1 MDLCHVDVT
10 VTDDHGVVVYSADH
24 EVTWTIE
31 GPARL
36 LGIESGDPASH
47 ESYKANKRRVFHGRE
62 WGIYSPHRRAA
73 AVKIRLSSPGLMDAA
88 MTTSD
93 GVRNG
98 FASVEFVVC
107 RSPNTR
113 SLQAAVA
120 PETLAGYYSHASAN
134 QSTVTLHLRR
144 PIIRSVTA
152 VPDIQSIWNLILV

>member
-62 WGIYSPHRRAA
+62 LGYIQSTQESGG
-73 AVKIRLSSPGLMDAA
+73 VKIRLSSPGLLDAA
-88 MTTSD
+88 MTLQT
-93 GVRNG
+93 
-98 FASVEFVVC
+98 AS
-107 RSPNTR
+107 
-113 SLQAAVA
+113 
-120 PETLAGYYSHASAN
+120 
-134 QSTVTLHLRR
+134 
-144 PIIRSVTA
+144 
-152 VPDIQSIWNLILV
+152 